1 MADKGFLKLGTCEI
15 IIVDAVALLKRFI
28 IQFLCICNL
37 IYTEGIAELFCGIR
51 FYKGTPRKP
60 VILAAKHLFGKVAAF
75 MAEARHT
82 VANAAIHIVG
92 LPGVLV
98 NKLSEIQIVR
108 VIGDQVETIVC
119 IGAGCHIDV
128 CTAADSDD
136 ALSADGIAVE
146 GMPRPGSAHWEGP
159 SISPSLRIIGCALGR
174 FQPPF
179 LLGQVIESEEAE
191 EAINS
196 CFFILDI
203 GVVAGTAAIFQGS
216 LPKKPH
222 Y

>member
-1 MADKGFLKLGTCEI
+1 M
-15 IIVDAVALLKRFI
+15 
-28 IQFLCICNL
+28 CI
-37 IYTEGIAELFCGIR
+37 R
-51 FYKGTPRKP
+51 D
-60 VILAAKHLFGKVAAF
+60 
-75 MAEARHT
+75 
-82 VANAAIHIVG
+82 
-92 LPGVLV
+92 
-98 NKLSEIQIVR
+98 R

-203 GVVAGTAAIFQGS
+203 GVVAGTAAIFQVQVSVLVRPFAGAQSSFLIS
-216 LPKKPH
+216 LPACLL
-222 Y
+222 YTSRCV